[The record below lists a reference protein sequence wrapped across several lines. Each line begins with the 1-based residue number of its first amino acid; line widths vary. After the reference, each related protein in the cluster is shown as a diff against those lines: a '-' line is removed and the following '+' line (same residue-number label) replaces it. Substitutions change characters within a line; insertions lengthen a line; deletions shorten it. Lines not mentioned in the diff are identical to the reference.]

1 MKMILSALVALS
13 ASIALANP
21 PAHTGHAA
29 AKETKTTATTTTT
42 TTEATETKAA
52 AKTVDCKDM
61 KNKDKAEC
69 KKAAH

>member
-1 MKMILSALVALS
+1 MKMILSALVAMS

-21 PAHTGHAA
+21 PAHTGHEA
-29 AKETKTTATTTTT
+29 AKETKTTATTAT
-42 TTEATETKAA
+42 TETKTV

>member
-1 MKMILSALVALS
+1 MKMILSALVAMS

-21 PAHTGHAA
+21 PAHSGHAA
-29 AKETKTTATTTTT
+29 AKETKTTTTTAT